1 MKKWLMEHFLPMWAK
16 QTLLED
22 NKALRREIKA
32 LRQEN
37 RELTAYLR
45 GLEQGVKAMRKI
57 SIYTGGERG

>member
-22 NKALRREIKA
+22 NKQLRREIKA

-57 SIYTGGERG
+57 SIYTGGERD

>member
-22 NKALRREIKA
+22 NKALRREVRA

>member
-22 NKALRREIKA
+22 NKALRREVKA

>member
-16 QTLLED
+16 ETLLED